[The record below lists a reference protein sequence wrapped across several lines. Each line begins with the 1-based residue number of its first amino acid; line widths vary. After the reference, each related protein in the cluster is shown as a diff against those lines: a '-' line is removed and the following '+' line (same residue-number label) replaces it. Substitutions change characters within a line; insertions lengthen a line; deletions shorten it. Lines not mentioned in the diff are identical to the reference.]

1 MPELPDV
8 EIFRQYAEKTSMNQK
23 IQGIEVIEKKVLEKP
38 SNHFMETLKGMPF
51 HDTRRIG
58 KHLLIHFNGEWLA
71 FHFGMTGFFQSVE
84 TDDDLPRH
92 ARFVIHFDQHKLCFI
107 NSRKLGRVDLT
118 SDIDQYMNEKDI
130 GPDVLEV
137 SAGDFAEGMQ
147 EKRGKIKSALMD
159 QGLFSG
165 IGNIYSD
172 EILFQAR
179 VHPGKNI
186 KKLSKEDFR
195 RIHDKTRE
203 VMESAI
209 KAGAKPEH
217 FPSHFFIP
225 HREEGGKCPNC
236 KGKVEKMKISG
247 HGCYV
252 CPACQK
258 L

>member
-23 IQGIEVIEKKVLEKP
+23 IQGVEPVEEKVLEKP
-38 SNHFMETLKGMPF
+38 PNLFREKLQGMPF

-58 KHLLIHFNGEWLA
+58 KHLLMHFNGEWLA
-71 FHFGMTGFFQSVE
+71 FHFGMTGFFQSVG
-84 TDDDLPRH
+84 TSDNLPRH
-92 ARFVIHFDQHKLCFI
+92 SRFVIHFNQHKLCFI
-107 NSRKLGRVDLT
+107 NSRKLGKVDLT
-118 SDIDQYMNEKDI
+118 DDIDRFMKKKDI

-137 SAGDFAEGMQ
+137 TGEDFLEGMKT
-147 EKRGKIKSALMD
+147 KRGKIKSALMD

-179 VHPGKNI
+179 VHPGKKVHEI
-186 KKLSKEDFR
+186 SKEGFMAL
-195 RIHDKTRE
+195 HEKTRE
-203 VMESAI
+203 VMEAAI
-209 KAGAKPEH
+209 QAGAKPEN

-236 KGKVEKMKISG
+236 KGKVEKLKISG
-247 HGCYV
+247 RGCYV
-252 CPACQK
+252 CPKCQ
-258 L
+258 LE